1 MRYYIRTVYAV
12 LIMSLIF
19 SMSIHTAAVKGIDR
33 MIVMGYATKDYPE
46 DYASIQSINSNRGR
60 FDMVSSFSYLISK
73 DGLAGEDH
81 AEIIKVS
88 QNSGAK
94 PLMVIHNYSH
104 GFSSKLAEEV
114 LALPENRKKLIDAI
128 MEKMKLG
135 FEGVNIDIEG
145 IPYSLR
151 DEYNDFLEE
160 LKDRFDGKYILTAAI
175 PAKTFDNTDGWSGGF
190 DYSKI
195 GKTVDYVMIMAYD
208 EHWPG
213 GLPGPIAS
221 IGWVEEVVEYAVD
234 NIDPDKILLGLAAYG
249 YDWSEVGTSVINQKD
264 ADRLTNLPGAKVKFD
279 SRAKEVNIEY
289 YKDGYKHTVWLE
301 DEHSI
306 GHKIDLVKK
315 YGLAGV
321 GIWKLG
327 DEDSKFWDV
336 LMGDETYNYIAF
348 NDVIGHWAEDE
359 IISLK
364 SKDIINGYED
374 GGFHPNY
381 TVTRAEFSKM
391 LSTALNLNNQDTS
404 FRDTSSHWARGY
416 IGALQSRGIIT
427 GYPDRS
433 FRPDSK
439 ITREEMAA
447 ILAKSINLNPESGNT
462 FNDTGGSWAEGYIN
476 AAYKAGLIKGYSD
489 GNFKPY
495 SYATRAEAAS
505 MINNLLKIIEGD

>member
-1 MRYYIRTVYAV
+1 MKKYIRAVYFT
-12 LIMSLIF
+12 LIMSLIL
-19 SMSIHTAAVKGIDR
+19 SLSIHTATVKSADR
-33 MIVMGYATKDYPE
+33 ITVMGYATKDYPT
-46 DYASIQSINSNRGR
+46 DYASIQSINTNKGK

-73 DGLAGEDH
+73 DGLKGNDH
-81 AEIIKVS
+81 SEIIKAS
-88 QNSGAK
+88 LNNRAK

-104 GFSSKLAEEV
+104 GFSSKLAEDV
-114 LALPENRKKLIDAI
+114 LSSPESRKQLIDAI
-128 MEKMKLG
+128 MDKMKLG

-151 DEYNDFLEE
+151 DEYNTFLEE
-160 LKDRFDGKYILTAAI
+160 LKDRFDGEYILTAAI
-175 PAKTFDNTDGWSGGF
+175 PAKTFDNRDGWSGGF

-195 GKTVDYVMIMAYD
+195 GKIVDYAMIMAYD

-221 IGWVEEVVEYAVD
+221 IGWVEGVVEYAVD
-234 NIDPDKILLGLAAYG
+234 NMDPDKILLGLAAYG

-279 SRAKEVNIEY
+279 SRAKEVNVEY
-289 YKDGYKHTVWLE
+289 YKDGYKHVVWLE

-327 DEDSKFWDV
+327 NEDSKFWDV
-336 LMGDETYNYIAF
+336 LMGDEKYNYIAF

-439 ITREEMAA
+439 ITREEMAT
-447 ILAKSINLNPESGNT
+447 IVAKSLNLKPKNSHI
-462 FNDTGGSWAEGYIN
+462 FKDTGKSWAEGYIN
-476 AAYKAGLIKGYSD
+476 AAYEAGLIKGYSD
-489 GNFKPY
+489 GRFKPY
-495 SYATRAEAAS
+495 SYATRAETAA
-505 MINNLLKIIEGD
+505 MINNLLKIIEGN